1 MEEIKIQIY
10 GTFGPSCK
18 SEEVL
23 EEMIKA
29 GMTGMRLNLSHTT
42 LEKSKEYIENYRRVA
57 EQQKII
63 PQILID
69 MQGPELRIG
78 EMQDITLNQGEQ
90 ICLVSVEKR
99 VDEGDSVGNIDEI
112 LPVEKLVPVPW
123 Q

>member
-29 GMTGMRLNLSHTT
+29 GMSGMRLNLSHTT
-42 LEKSKEYIENYRRVA
+42 LEKSKEYIENYRLAA
-57 EQQKII
+57 EKQGVT

-78 EMQDITLNQGEQ
+78 EMDDITLNKGDRK
-90 ICLVSVEKR
+90 SV
-99 VDEGDSVGNIDEI
+99 V
-112 LPVEKLVPVPW
+112 
-123 Q
+123 